1 MLIGG
6 RIEGSLLSLEE
17 FNAKFI
23 KSNSIKMSVVIFL
36 YFLAG
41 EKIIYIEV
49 VWYFDMNG
57 YNFCRGTR
65 LSFLARMGYN

>member
-1 MLIGG
+1 MTDIFVGG

-23 KSNSIKMSVVIFL
+23 QSNSIKMSVVIFL

-41 EKIIYIEV
+41 KNIINMILE
-49 VWYFDMNG
+49 F
-57 YNFCRGTR
+57 
-65 LSFLARMGYN
+65 